1 MDIFELKKLNDEIIA
16 KIEML
21 SSGIDKLVDDID
33 TEISDQDASGA
44 HTHHAASVLSKLEA
58 DLFHLDNLKESI
70 GNRLAIL
77 GETLDAASYLS
88 L

>member
-1 MDIFELKKLNDEIIA
+1 MDIFELKKLNDEVIA
-16 KIEML
+16 KIEL
-21 SSGIDKLVDDID
+21 LASGVDKLVDEMD
-33 TEISDQDASGA
+33 TEITDQDASGA
-44 HTHHAASVLSKLEA
+44 DTHQAASVLSKLEA

-77 GETLDAASYLS
+77 DETLDAASYLS

>member
-1 MDIFELKKLNDEIIA
+1 MDIFELKKLKDEVIA
-16 KIEML
+16 KIEL
-21 SSGIDKLVDDID
+21 LASELDRLVDEMD
-33 TEISDQDASGA
+33 TAITNRDASGA
-44 HTHHAASVLSKLEA
+44 DTHQAASVLSKLES

-77 GETLDAASYLS
+77 DETLDAASYLS

>member
-1 MDIFELKKLNDEIIA
+1 MDIFELKKSNDEVIA
-16 KIEML
+16 KIEL
-21 SSGIDKLVDDID
+21 LASGIDRLVDEMDR
-33 TEISDQDASGA
+33 EITNRGASGA
-44 HTHHAASVLSKLEA
+44 DTDQAASVLSKLES

-77 GETLDAASYLS
+77 DETLDAASYLS

>member
-1 MDIFELKKLNDEIIA
+1 MDIFELKKLKDEVIA
-16 KIEML
+16 KVEL
-21 SSGIDKLVDDID
+21 LASRVDRLVDEMD
-33 TEISDQDASGA
+33 TEITNRDASGA
-44 HTHHAASVLSKLEA
+44 DTHQAASVLSKLES

-77 GETLDAASYLS
+77 DETLDAASYLS